1 MRAPRSYAADIE
13 RRWPSHI
20 RVRSADFGKYN
31 RCHEWSNNSDRSVLW
46 LHMTMEIRTAA
57 RLQRNWLSF
66 LQTSHASHCFFVAI
80 STHSNDFL
88 NPGTL
93 GPPSLQ
99 TTHNS
104 SSRHLNASTTLS
116 AIADATFGNTN
127 FAWSVTE
134 RYGTGRCFCPSPN
147 GARQQTCRTRNKCQ
161 WPHCIDQWFVTAQVL
176 GRHVALAQRIPMR
189 DEDVIVHARPDVWWV
204 AALDHAAFIEYARVH
219 RTQLA
224 FFFNFEY
231 EGQPSDVAYVHTR
244 GIMEKL
250 CVDNFDT
257 PAGPGHLPGCPMCY
271 GTAVENFEHEQSTRQ
286 PWSCGTMAS
295 KLQLAADH
303 RGALTGFFAEE
314 SGMGACISRI
324 WKTKADSPCHFE
336 LNRVRKFWESRGCSP
351 SPQRVCGRV
360 NPLHAV
366 RIAFHSPP
374 AGSNGSS
381 TSQISWVEDRQSMT
395 GRSVK
400 TACEHATWLN
410 GAHHWGLHTRPL
422 PITTPYGLA
431 RLYGSPFNSHVYV
444 TDPLDLYSRSSGLF
458 RKLFLAPYTSR
469 QKIFF

>member
-31 RCHEWSNNSDRSVLW
+31 RCHKWSNNSDRSVLW

-80 STHSNDFL
+80 STHPNDFL
-88 NPGTL
+88 NPKTS
-93 GPPSLQ
+93 GPSSFQ
-99 TTHNS
+99 ATHNS
-104 SSRHLNASTTLS
+104 SSSHLNAATTLS

-134 RYGTGRCFCPSPN
+134 RYGTGSCFCPSPK
-147 GARQQTCRTRNKCQ
+147 GANDRNCRTIDKRRITCQ
-161 WPHCIDQWFVTAQVL
+161 WPHCIDEWFVTAQVL

-271 GTAVENFEHEQSTRQ
+271 GTAVEDFTHKQSTRQ

-336 LNRVRKFWESRGCSP
+336 LNRVRKFWERRGCSP

-360 NPLHAV
+360 NPLRAV

-381 TSQISWVEDRQSMT
+381 TSQISWVKDRQSMT

-431 RLYGSPFNSHVYV
+431 RLYGSPFYSHVYV
-444 TDPLDLYSRSSGLF
+444 TDPLDLSSRSSGLF
-458 RKLFLAPYTSR
+458 R
-469 QKIFF
+469 